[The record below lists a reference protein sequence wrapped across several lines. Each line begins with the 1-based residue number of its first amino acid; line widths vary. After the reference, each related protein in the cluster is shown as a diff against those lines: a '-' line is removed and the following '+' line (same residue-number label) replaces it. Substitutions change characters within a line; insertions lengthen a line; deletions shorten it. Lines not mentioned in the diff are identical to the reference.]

1 MRKVLLG
8 LSKFFAKGFIAGR
21 WEIRF
26 EWRF

>member
-1 MRKVLLG
+1 MQKFLLG
-8 LSKFFAKGFIAGR
+8 LSKFFAKGFVMGK

>member
-8 LSKFFAKGFIAGR
+8 LSKFLAKGFIAGR

-26 EWRF
+26 EWYF